1 MEWTLHFFYAY
12 SFKSNFPSESRGN
25 FWSLFPLFSLFPFL
39 SPVPSFPTKP
49 CSPAS
54 FFWLGM
60 LWFFFCGQGLFC
72 KICSGTFRVLR
83 MHRVLVFWA
92 CWRWV
97 ESNAPPP
104 CEVVNMRALSFHKWA
119 FTFWICGQF
128 QLKLN
133 LTTHLAQENW
143 QTSANFGQGYLN
155 KGVET
160 SKI

>member
-104 CEVVNMRALSFHKWA
+104 LWSGEHESSF
-119 FTFWICGQF
+119 ISQMSIY
-128 QLKLN
+128 LLN
-133 LTTHLAQENW
+133 LWTISIKIEFDN
-143 QTSANFGQGYLN
+143 TSGPRKLTN
-155 KGVET
+155 
-160 SKI
+160 